1 LVCLIVVKKIEVQIR
16 GETCTKYLTPF
27 ERKII
32 AIEVLA
38 TLAALLNPKLD
49 LQIHTEVAELD
60 QCLGTYQTPD
70 GHVVE

>member
-1 LVCLIVVKKIEVQIR
+1 MEVQIR

-27 ERKII
+27 QQKII
-32 AIEVLA
+32 AIEGLV
-38 TLAALLNPKLD
+38 TLAALLNPKRD
-49 LQIHTEVAELD
+49 LQIHTEVTELD